1 VRATASARKRE
12 RPSQF
17 FETIAGDLWRIFCGG
32 SVADLWRSMAQSVA
46 PGAPTVVRSQSPS
59 FRSASPCVTV
69 VRMMRCMGFLVFFVA
84 CAVEPTGAPPRQLPF
99 GVSPTNVDLPPP
111 AAPMSD
117 TLAALAAAVVT
128 ASPGTEL
135 SITFEDLQTGEHA
148 AIAGDTMHVSASS
161 AKAWWVAAALDG
173 AGLSA
178 VEPYA
183 QPIFAN
189 SDNYASGSVID
200 LIGPN
205 AVNTYTW
212 NQVGMTHTALTQWS
226 FGATR
231 IATNSP
237 RALGDDNY
245 MTSDDAVR
253 FLVKLAHHDI
263 LGDARGTAL
272 QGWLTLSPNTGVGG
286 WLVARLPADVQA
298 SVEHKA
304 GWLPPGCCSDDRYYN
319 TLNEIGI
326 VTTPDGRSYAVS
338 ILARRGTDYWSAQA
352 PFVEFASCA
361 IYRAF
366 TADDTIACA

>member
-1 VRATASARKRE
+1 
-12 RPSQF
+12 
-17 FETIAGDLWRIFCGG
+17 
-32 SVADLWRSMAQSVA
+32 
-46 PGAPTVVRSQSPS
+46 
-59 FRSASPCVTV
+59 
-69 VRMMRCMGFLVFFVA
+69 
-84 CAVEPTGAPPRQLPF
+84 
-99 GVSPTNVDLPPP
+99 
-111 AAPMSD
+111 MSD
-117 TLAALAAAVVT
+117 TLASLAAAVGT

-183 QPIFAN
+183 QPVFAN

-200 LIGPN
+200 LIGIN
-205 AVNTYTW
+205 AVNTYTL
-212 NQVGMTHTALTQWS
+212 NQVGMTNTALTQWS
-226 FGATR
+226 FGMTR

-253 FLVKLAHHDI
+253 FLAKLAHHDI
-263 LGDARGTAL
+263 LGDARGAAL
-272 QGWLTLSPNTGVGG
+272 QAWLTLSPNTGTGG
-286 WLVARLPADVQA
+286 WLVARLPAEVQD

-304 GWLPPGCCSDDRYYN
+304 GWLPPGCCGDDGYYN
-319 TLNEIGI
+319 TLNEVGI

-338 ILARRGTDYWSAQA
+338 ILARHGTAYWSAQA

-366 TADDTIACA
+366 VADDTIACE